1 MNVDQTSEVRKASE
15 VSINK
20 RRMYETR
27 YHTEDLSDKS
37 FLVTGGAGFIGS
49 NIVEY
54 LLKHHAGKVRVIDN
68 LITGSIHNIEEFKE
82 YPNFE
87 FIEGDIRDLIVCR
100 EVCQDMDYVLHQA
113 ALGSVP
119 RSLKEPELT
128 NSVNVDG
135 FLNMLIAAKD
145 EKVKRFIYAS
155 SSSVY
160 GDSRELPQIE
170 DRIGKPLSPYGVSK
184 YVNELYAK
192 VFYDNYGIEV
202 IGLRY
207 FNVFGPRQSPKGA
220 YAAVIPLFIH
230 SLMNAQDVYIN
241 GDGTQTRDFTFVEN
255 AVQANILALFTK
267 NKKAVN
273 QVFNVAVGESY
284 SVSQLYRFVCEFMGV
299 KKNAFHREPRKGEIE
314 NSLAD
319 ISKAVTLLGYQ
330 PKVRFKDGLKM
341 TIEYFKQ
348 KTPVK

>member
-1 MNVDQTSEVRKASE
+1 
-15 VSINK
+15 
-20 RRMYETR
+20 MYETK
-27 YHTEDLSDKS
+27 YHSEDLSDKS

-68 LITGSIHNIEEFKE
+68 LITGSIHNVEEFKE

-87 FIEGDIRDLIVCR
+87 FIEGDIRDLIICK
-100 EVCQDMDYVLHQA
+100 EVCQDIDYVLHQA

-119 RSLKEPELT
+119 RSLKEPEVT
-128 NSVNVDG
+128 NSINVDG
-135 FLNMLIAAKD
+135 FVNMLIAAKD
-145 EKVKRFIYAS
+145 EKVKRFVYAS

-160 GDSRELPQIE
+160 GDSRDLPQIE
-170 DRIGKPLSPYGVSK
+170 DRIGKPLSPYAVSK

-192 VFYDNYGIEV
+192 VFHDNYGLEV

-230 SLMNAQDVYIN
+230 GLMNGQDVYIN

-255 AVQANILALFTK
+255 AVQANILASFTT
-267 NKKAVN
+267 NKKAIN
-273 QVFNVAVGESY
+273 QVFNVAVGDGY
-284 SVSQLYRFVCEFMGV
+284 SVSQMFKLLSESIGV
-299 KKNAFHREPRKGEIE
+299 KQKPLHRELRKGEIQ

-319 ISKAVTLLGYQ
+319 ISKAVNLLGYN
-330 PKVRFKDGLKM
+330 PKMRFKDGLKK